1 MRAAVLMVSPN
12 RRNLQVKDRPR
23 PRKSSTKILWCSWCL
38 LYAFPCHVLQWSIAF
53 CLAESL
59 CLQFCMNMSL
69 FDEQLPTEEITA
81 ETRHV
86 AKPWQLL
93 SNDSSNLNGRWPT
106 WSTKYNKLRN
116 FLSETWKSWNIAFHW
131 RVMTGRSR
139 RSVTGG
145 EISYRKSLSSGPQ
158 DRCEFPSWASPPASR
173 YRKGKNFWWFLLIS
187 I

>member
-1 MRAAVLMVSPN
+1 MSWNYVVLDQSKGTAKENKIHNIRTFCMMRAAVLMVSPN

-81 ETRHV
+81 KTRHV

-116 FLSETWKSWNIAFHW
+116 FLSETDKHRIPLTSHDKSFTE
-131 RVMTGRSR
+131 VSDGR
-139 RSVTGG
+139 
-145 EISYRKSLSSGPQ
+145 
-158 DRCEFPSWASPPASR
+158 
-173 YRKGKNFWWFLLIS
+173 
-187 I
+187 